1 MNTGATISGLLPYTV
16 SYTIYGNLTYR
27 GSRREGARDLS
38 VELLTKGHCSV
49 CVCACVTQ
57 HFTTR
62 FLFIHSIAVPCYLI
76 CTGDEHAGGNW
87 GFLDQIAS
95 LQWARDNIKDFGGD
109 PDSVT
114 IFGQSTGGISTSML
128 VGMRKTM

>member
-1 MNTGATISGLLPYTV
+1 MCFHQSEFLFLSENSHDETG
-16 SYTIYGNLTYR
+16 
-27 GSRREGARDLS
+27 S
-38 VELLTKGHCSV
+38 VEFLPGRRPF
-49 CVCACVTQ
+49 Q
-57 HFTTR
+57 HFV
-62 FLFIHSIAVPCYLI
+62 SSNS
-76 CTGDEHAGGNW
+76 TGDEHAGGNW